1 MDGSVLTAPEAG
13 EALPPPVRFTVRDA
27 YAMTAAGV
35 FRDRRVELIDGVFR
49 LMPSEGPAHMRAVS
63 RQLEKLILAMHAEG
77 LLEKYSVSSHGTLI
91 LAEDTYVEPDLM
103 IVDRLDG
110 ETETRAENVH
120 LIIEDAVT
128 SKPYDLGEK
137 RRRYAAAG
145 IPEMWVCEA
154 DKGVL
159 HVFREPKDGAY
170 TRHEERS
177 GGEISLAA
185 LAGVTLDIASLLA

>member
-1 MDGSVLTAPEAG
+1 MDGSVLTAPEA
-13 EALPPPVRFTVRDA
+13 EAALPRPRRLPVTDA

-35 FRDRRVELIDGVFR
+35 FGDRRVELIDGVFR
-49 LMPSEGPAHMRAVS
+49 EMPSEGPAHMRAVYIQNELLVIALHEAGL
-63 RQLEKLILAMHAEG
+63 RQTHA
-77 LLEKYSVSSHGTLI
+77 VSPHGTLV
-91 LAEDTYVEPDLM
+91 LGENTLVEPDLM
-103 IVDRLDG
+103 IVLRQDAQS
-110 ETETRAENVH
+110 ETRPEHVS
-120 LIIEDAVT
+120 LVIEDAVT

-170 TRHEERS
+170 THHEERS

-185 LAGVTLDIASLLA
+185 LAGVTLDVASLLA